1 MPATKWGA
9 TLDGRL
15 VETPSTL
22 EEVMARTTETK
33 VSTRVWVAVA
43 LSVALTANLCL
54 PWAMSARRLGVGDS
68 AIVDWML
75 IGFLIIPV
83 LTASAWVL
91 ASVGR
96 ERLTAS
102 TCLVPAAVAIVSTI
116 GVARSPLEARL
127 NINRRIEESLAPRC
141 RADCP
146 ARRCHRRRLRSRRQ
160 RHRQWR
166 SLKP

>member
-1 MPATKWGA
+1 MPNTKWGA
-9 TLDGRL
+9 TPDGRL

-33 VSTRVWVAVA
+33 VSTRVWVTVA
-43 LSVALTANLCL
+43 LSVALTANLFL
-54 PWAMSARRLGVGDS
+54 PWAMSGSRSRSGWALAMSARRLGVGDS

-96 ERLTAS
+96 ERLAAS
-102 TCLVPAAVAIVSTI
+102 TCLVPAAVAIVSAI
-116 GVARSPLEARL
+116 GVARSPLEARWGLWL
-127 NINRRIEESLAPRC
+127 NLAFAGAETVGILWTLTAPRKN
-141 RADCP
+141 R
-146 ARRCHRRRLRSRRQ
+146 
-160 RHRQWR
+160 
-166 SLKP
+166 